1 MAKFDIPVP
10 EKLKEVLA
18 PPRCL
23 DFKLPPPQKLTVQLP
38 SGASLTALNDLGK
51 GIPNDCSLI
60 FSLMLQI
67 GPLLGSMECLL
78 KMLKVIK
85 TLSDIVNNLPLPPFK
100 AIKDFGEAVAELAP
114 CFLMLT
120 PAGMIPFVRDIL
132 CLILKLLRCLIG
144 QLKTIVQLL
153 SGLTIQLESA
163 RAAGNDDLVA
173 TLECSRENALTSIQ
187 HLLQA
192 FGPVSGL
199 FDLAGPFMSIAGV
212 QAIQLPELSN
222 RTDIDSINETLGT
235 LQAVVDTVQGVVD
248 TLGGCPQ

>member
-1 MAKFDIPVP
+1 MANFDIPVP
-10 EKLKEVLA
+10 EKLQEALSA
-18 PPRCL
+18 PRCL
-23 DFKLPPPQKLTVQLP
+23 DFKLPPPEKLTVHLP

-51 GIPNDCSLI
+51 GIPNDCSLV

-78 KMLKVIK
+78 KILKLLK
-85 TLSDIVNNLPLPPFK
+85 PLSEVVMSPAKLPGLIDDIITAVGDL
-100 AIKDFGEAVAELAP
+100 GE

-144 QLKTIVQLL
+144 QMKTIADLL
-153 SGLTIQLESA
+153 SGLTIQLKSA

-192 FGPVSGL
+192 FEPVSAL
-199 FDLAGPFMSIAGV
+199 LDLAGPFMSIAGV
-212 QAIQLPELSN
+212 KAIQLPALGSA
-222 RTDIDSINETLGT
+222 TDVAAINETLGT
-235 LQAVVDTVQGVVD
+235 LQGVVDTVQSVVD
-248 TLGGCPQ
+248 KLGGCPK